1 MKTPTLPV
9 LISLVLTLTTP
20 AWAAPQKPPA
30 ELQQLL
36 ADCSA
41 AASLPA
47 EQLPQLAE
55 RLQVWQQKLE
65 QEAGPAAKL
74 WRFRLN
80 QCRGFVDYRLK
91 TEQPKSKQ

>member
-1 MKTPTLPV
+1 MKTPILPV
-9 LISLVLTLTTP
+9 VISLVLTLTTP
-20 AWAAPQKPPA
+20 VWAAPQKPPA

-36 ADCSA
+36 ANCSA

-55 RLQVWQQKLE
+55 RLQLWQQKLE

-80 QCRGFVDYRLK
+80 QCRGFVGYRLK
-91 TEQPKSKQ
+91 ADKPENSQ